1 MLSILEAVSTQEKFS
16 SCIALYFQVCLGGSF
31 FPLVVAVAVNSL
43 PVVLSLLTAFY
54 LELCQT
60 TSERIL
66 PEESGQ
72 VQPLTL
78 RSNRSHSMMELVLVV
93 TVSSLVKS
101 SNDLGKS
108 GQALYIYGIT
118 MSSFVPPAF
127 ANCTSKTF
135 NHSSKCFSTDGSLTW
150 IYCYSFYFLASVPSV

>member
-108 GQALYIYGIT
+108 GQALYIYMELQCPLLCLLPLLIVLPRHST
-118 MSSFVPPAF
+118 IPLNAF
-127 ANCTSKTF
+127 QLMV
-135 NHSSKCFSTDGSLTW
+135 H
-150 IYCYSFYFLASVPSV
+150 